1 MSNDV
6 LITPASRKIE
16 FKDSSGNVDAK
27 LETDASGNLQ
37 ITNAGGD
44 ISIGDTTSDVIIGD
58 GTNNVDIVFE
68 QNGEIRGTSGVTL
81 TLGDSNTNL
90 RVGTDLDLNNNDIT
104 NVASLPA
111 NFYSSYRRDTIDTA
125 SEDFNTYLT
134 TGNYHVNNWSESGDT
149 VQNGPTGSY
158 AWGLLRVTNW
168 MAASGTSSGTGT
180 YVLQEYFP
188 HNTDHCFHRT
198 MWNGTFTSWRESWG
212 SGSDGSGSGLDAD
225 KVDGIHGTSLLRSDA
240 SDSASGVISF
250 TNGSN
255 ATSTSS
261 GAVRI
266 TGGLGVGYNIY
277 AGSIISGG
285 SFNVGSNEVITS
297 SRIMTNMTLGY
308 GPTGTRFQ
316 VGGWIDSTDGDDR
329 FYFASDSH
337 TYYKSGGSGGKHIWR
352 NGFDVSRAELD
363 ASGNFIAEG
372 NITAYGSASDI
383 RIKENIEVIPD
394 SVKKVKSLRG
404 VTFNYKKDGK
414 RSTGLVAQ
422 ELQKVLP
429 EAVYETKDSA
439 EDGEDILAIRYG
451 NVVGLLVE
459 ALKEQQTQID
469 NLTAL
474 VNELKEK

>member
-58 GTNNVDIVFE
+58 GTNSVDIVFE
-68 QNGEIRGTSGVTL
+68 QNGEIRGTAGVTL
-81 TLGDSNTNL
+81 TLGDSNTTLRTGTNL
-90 RVGTDLDLNNNDIT
+90 SLNSNDIT
-104 NVASLPA
+104 NVSAL
-111 NFYSSYRRDTIDTA
+111 
-125 SEDFNTYLT
+125 
-134 TGNYHVNNWSESGDT
+134 
-149 VQNGPTGSY
+149 
-158 AWGLLRVTNW
+158 
-168 MAASGTSSGTGT
+168 
-180 YVLQEYFP
+180 
-188 HNTDHCFHRT
+188 
-198 MWNGTFTSWRESWG
+198 
-212 SGSDGSGSGLDAD
+212 
-225 KVDGIHGTSLLRSDA
+225 
-240 SDSASGVISF
+240 SASGLIS
-250 TNGSN
+250 T
-255 ATSTSS
+255 T
-261 GAVRI
+261 
-266 TGGLGVGYNIY
+266 
-277 AGSIISGG
+277 
-285 SFNVGSNEVITS
+285 
-297 SRIMTNMTLGY
+297 
-308 GPTGTRFQ
+308 
-316 VGGWIDSTDGDDR
+316 
-329 FYFASDSH
+329 
-337 TYYKSGGSGGKHIWR
+337 
-352 NGFDVSRAELD
+352 
-363 ASGNFIAEG
+363 GNFIAEG

-394 SVKKVKSLRG
+394 SVEKVKSLRG

-414 RSTGLVAQ
+414 KSTGLVAQ

-469 NLTAL
+469 NLATL